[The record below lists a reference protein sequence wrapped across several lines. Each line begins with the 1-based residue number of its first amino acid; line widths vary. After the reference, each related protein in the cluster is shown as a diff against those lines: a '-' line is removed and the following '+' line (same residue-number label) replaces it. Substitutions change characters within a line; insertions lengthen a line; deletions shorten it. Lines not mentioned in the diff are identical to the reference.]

1 MHQII
6 QEYLSALIPTKYSAM
21 QKVINFIFFFLAM
34 IPYSQGQWASLEIDG
49 HLSIGNT
56 TEGLPKAGTIQWN
69 GDDLEGFNGY
79 EWVTLT
85 GGSTIPVTDIT
96 GNTYQTIRIG
106 DQIWMAENLRTNKY
120 ANGALI
126 PNVTNDAQW
135 DGLTSGAWCWFE
147 NNNSNEIPL
156 GKLYNWYAVENQDD
170 LCPIGWRLPTDT
182 DMQILI
188 AYLGGSDLAGG
199 KLKEEGTEYW
209 IDPNVGATNE
219 SSFSARPH
227 GGRGYQGKF
236 STFFGYFTQFW
247 TISEEDQNKAWY
259 LSLSHLN
266 DNTILTNTQ
275 KKYGMAVRC
284 IKQ

>member
-1 MHQII
+1 MRPFLILILLVVVSDIIGQNPALNISGDIQIGSS
-6 QEYLSALIPTKYSAM
+6 EETNP
-21 QKVINFIFFFLAM
+21 
-34 IPYSQGQWASLEIDG
+34 
-49 HLSIGNT
+49 
-56 TEGLPKAGTIQWN
+56 LPGTIRWN

-79 EWVTLT
+79 QWVSLT
-85 GGSTIPVTDIT
+85 GGSTIPVTDIA

-120 ANGALI
+120 ANGTII

-135 DGLTSGAWCWFE
+135 DGLTTGAWCWFE
-147 NNNSNEIPL
+147 NNNSNELPL

-182 DMQILI
+182 DLQILI
-188 AYLGGSDLAGG
+188 DYLGGSDVAGG
-199 KLKEEGTEYW
+199 KLKQEGSEYW
-209 IDPNVGATNE
+209 IDPNIGATNE
-219 SSFSARPH
+219 SGFSAQPH
-227 GGRGYQGKF
+227 GGRGFQGKF
-236 STFFGYFTQFW
+236 STFFGYFAQFW

-275 KKYGMAVRC
+275 KRYGMAVRC